1 MPDRSGPDA
10 LPGWFAALEA
20 DASLEAPAR
29 LRERFDALERLERHF
44 GPDDGSGE
52 AAAPAT
58 GDRVRTLRSRLE
70 SANRALQEAIRDDI
84 RRGRGREALQPW
96 IAATLSAPGA
106 FGPPEGEGYDALDE
120 LVDGILRFD
129 PPAGV
134 AALPPGMVA
143 YQPTPARHAL
153 DMIDRAGL
161 GEGDVLFD
169 LGSGLGHVPL
179 LAAIRT
185 RARCVGVEIEPAYVE
200 SARRSAAG
208 LAVGNVA
215 FLAQDARAADLSG
228 GTVFYLYTPFTG
240 AILRAVLDALRREA
254 ARRAIRIC
262 TFGPCTP
269 VVAGEPWLETADPP
283 REDRVA
289 IFHPRR

>member
-1 MPDRSGPDA
+1 MRPGVTGVDV
-10 LPGWFAALEA
+10 LPAWFAALEG

-44 GPDDGSGE
+44 GPGDHDADEPGV
-52 AAAPAT
+52 AP
-58 GDRVRTLRSRLE
+58 GRVRALRARLE
-70 SANRALQEAIRDDI
+70 RANAALHEAIRDDI
-84 RRGRGREALQPW
+84 RHGRGRAALQPW
-96 IAATLSAPGA
+96 IDAAAPGE
-106 FGPPEGEGYDALDE
+106 GGDTRLEGEGYDALDD
-120 LVDGILRFD
+120 LVDGVLRFD
-129 PPAGV
+129 PPGGV

-143 YQPTPARHAL
+143 YQPTPARHVV

-161 GEGDVLFD
+161 GEDDVLFD

-179 LAAIRT
+179 LAAILA
-185 RARCVGVEIEPAYVE
+185 RARCIGVEIEPAYVE
-200 SARRSAAG
+200 CARRSAAALG
-208 LAVGNVA
+208 LGDVA

-240 AILRAVLDALRREA
+240 AILRAVLGTLRREA
-254 ARRAIRIC
+254 ARRAIRVC

-269 VVAGEPWLETADPP
+269 VVAREPWLRTADAL
-283 REDRVA
+283 REHRVA